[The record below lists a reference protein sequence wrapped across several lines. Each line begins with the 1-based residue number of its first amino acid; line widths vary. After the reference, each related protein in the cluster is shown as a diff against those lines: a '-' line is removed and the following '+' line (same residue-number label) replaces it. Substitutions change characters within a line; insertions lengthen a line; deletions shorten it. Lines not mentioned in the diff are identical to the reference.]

1 MYSKRKISKS
11 SWDVMLMFFV
21 FFTALIT
28 PRDTLGLKKISLLI
42 AIIYY
47 PCFPNRSILFFVFS
61 E

>member
-1 MYSKRKISKS
+1 MYLKRKISKS

-47 PCFPNRSILFFVFS
+47 FQEIVKGYK
-61 E
+61 

>member
-1 MYSKRKISKS
+1 MYLKRKISKS

-47 PCFPNRSILFFVFS
+47 FPEIVKGYKKM
-61 E
+61 